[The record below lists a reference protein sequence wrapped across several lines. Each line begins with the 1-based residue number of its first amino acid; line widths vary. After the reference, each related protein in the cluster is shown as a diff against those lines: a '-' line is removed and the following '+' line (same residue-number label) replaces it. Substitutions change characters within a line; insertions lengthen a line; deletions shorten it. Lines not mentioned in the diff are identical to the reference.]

1 MRLVGIATFSVFVE
15 TSFNRITCEFSGA
28 CCLPGTTTTGPG
40 GDRSSTVAACEN
52 SPSNPA
58 PDLEARQNSPCRA
71 KIPKNGPFSAAL
83 GEFCLGS
90 AAKGDLLGEFC
101 TGEIA
106 KKACGE
112 SFAVEVLLKALTV
125 SVCMCARSPCGC
137 LSSTGGNF
145 ACNSPQGISSYEI
158 ESLKFCR
165 FCAVVYV
172 GSAGIAC
179 DFWRAGEVCFDHWPR
194 DGMWPEGAAL
204 THAAAYGRERR
215 VRHGTLRL
223 TAAGRRARPQRMAGA
238 PCSSVTMR

>member
-1 MRLVGIATFSVFVE
+1 MHLVGIATFSVFVE

-40 GDRSSTVAACEN
+40 GDRSSTVAACEY

-112 SFAVEVLLKALTV
+112 SFAVELLLKALTV
-125 SVCMCARSPCGC
+125 SV
-137 LSSTGGNF
+137 
-145 ACNSPQGISSYEI
+145 
-158 ESLKFCR
+158 
-165 FCAVVYV
+165 YV
-172 GSAGIAC
+172 
-179 DFWRAGEVCFDHWPR
+179 
-194 DGMWPEGAAL
+194 
-204 THAAAYGRERR
+204 
-215 VRHGTLRL
+215 
-223 TAAGRRARPQRMAGA
+223 RPQSLRRPLISRGQISHAIPLRAFQVMNL
-238 PCSSVTMR
+238 SR